1 MRGTLRWGVR
11 DTRHPGVPT
20 QTGIAEVEPDDSGS
34 RLLPDGGS
42 RELKRVIPPRESRKP
57 SVEAVHGS
65 LTETFSEGSDL
76 DLLLVEE
83 TVRLGDD
90 SRGNVS
96 DTRLRRQDL
105 DSEVG
110 KCYQLTAARL
120 SRCRLQLSR
129 RVAHRHRQRRPG
141 DWEHAAEVFRA
152 PVRMSILSVVRC
164 DITFRTKRVR
174 CPLG

>member
-1 MRGTLRWGVR
+1 VRGTLRSGVR

-20 QTGIAEVEPDDSGS
+20 QTGFAEVEPDDSGS

-42 RELKRVIPPRESRKP
+42 RELKRVIPPRESRNP

-76 DLLLVEE
+76 DLLLVQE

-90 SRGNVS
+90 SRGNAS
-96 DTRLRRQDL
+96 DTRRRRQDL

-120 SRCRLQLSR
+120 SKTFA
-129 RVAHRHRQRRPG
+129 VPT
-141 DWEHAAEVFRA
+141 AAEPAGGAQTPAATARGSGACGGGFSGTCAHEYIV
-152 PVRMSILSVVRC
+152 C
-164 DITFRTKRVR
+164 
-174 CPLG
+174 CPM